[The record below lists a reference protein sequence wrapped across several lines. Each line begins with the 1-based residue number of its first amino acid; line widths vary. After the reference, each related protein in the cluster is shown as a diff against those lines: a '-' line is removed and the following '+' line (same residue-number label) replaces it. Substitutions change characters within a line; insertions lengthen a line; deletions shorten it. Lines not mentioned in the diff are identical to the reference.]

1 MLPLVLR
8 IGPVSIHSFGVLMM
22 LAFVLATFVFWKRAR
37 EEYLDEGEAIDLV
50 FTGVFWAL
58 LVARLMYVL
67 VNFGDFGLNVL
78 EWLAFWQKPG
88 LVWEG
93 LMLGGLVAVIK
104 FVRQKKWNLFKVLDL
119 MVIGLALAHSLLHLG
134 LFLSGSNVGT
144 ATQLPWG
151 VRFPGVFEQ
160 RHPVGV
166 YGFMLW
172 MNMFF
177 LLWWLEGRYRKFIWY
192 QRSKGDAR
200 EGFLTFVYVIAL
212 GVIGLVLEIVSES
225 SVRVGGVPVDLLERI
240 GLIVGGTLGLYL
252 RSGLSFSQE
261 LEEFGMSIRQRI
273 KGDQWSKSKRRH

>member
-1 MLPLVLR
+1 
-8 IGPVSIHSFGVLMM
+8 
-22 LAFVLATFVFWKRAR
+22 
-37 EEYLDEGEAIDLV
+37 
-50 FTGVFWAL
+50 
-58 LVARLMYVL
+58 
-67 VNFGDFGLNVL
+67 
-78 EWLAFWQKPG
+78 
-88 LVWEG
+88 
-93 LMLGGLVAVIK
+93 
-104 FVRQKKWNLFKVLDL
+104 
-119 MVIGLALAHSLLHLG
+119 
-134 LFLSGSNVGT
+134 
-144 ATQLPWG
+144 
-151 VRFPGVFEQ
+151 VFEQ

-212 GVIGLVLEIVSES
+212 GVIGLILEIVSES

-273 KGDQWSKSKRRH
+273 KGDQWSNSKRRH